1 MTRWCQARKCLLL
14 GRRDEMR
21 LFLDYTRC
29 PVDAWLRRLRV
40 PTCPHAARRWRLAF
54 SSRMLVSVCS
64 WTTESRSPLLA
75 SSTSMGHTGS
85 WWTARRNGTL
95 LSMRPTTFLSAFL
108 HVFAQ
113 TSVAVDWHQSTSPP
127 STGERCGIRCPNSSR
142 NSPLVCTSFSRRTRS
157 CACPIPVAHLD

>member
-1 MTRWCQARKCLLL
+1 MTRWCQARRCLLL

-29 PVDAWLRRLRV
+29 PVEAWLRRLRV

-85 WWTARRNGTL
+85 WWT
-95 LSMRPTTFLSAFL
+95 
-108 HVFAQ
+108 
-113 TSVAVDWHQSTSPP
+113 VAEEWHSSFHETNHLFVS
-127 STGERCGIRCPNSSR
+127 ISSR
-142 NSPLVCTSFSRRTRS
+142 FCSDFGRGRLAPEYITAKHRREVWDQVPELIKKFASGMHQLFQKDKILCVSRSGRT
-157 CACPIPVAHLD
+157 P

>member
-1 MTRWCQARKCLLL
+1 M
-14 GRRDEMR
+14 
-21 LFLDYTRC
+21 
-29 PVDAWLRRLRV
+29 
-40 PTCPHAARRWRLAF
+40 PTCPHAARTCRLAF

-85 WWTARRNGTL
+85 WSTSRRNGAL

-113 TSVAVDWHQSTSPP
+113 TSVAVGTRVHHRQAPERGMGSGARTHQEIRLWNAPALPEGQDLAGVPFWSHTLTDGAPP
-127 STGERCGIRCPNSSR
+127 GAPGAVAGPPRSVARATRC
-142 NSPLVCTSFSRRTRS
+142 
-157 CACPIPVAHLD
+157 